1 MQNCTVLLFQDQV
14 ATGSRQRRERFIK
27 NPWAWLE
34 LESSRIPLN
43 RLESSGIPKNP
54 LEPSE
59 TKLPPT
65 DRGRLK
71 GLAEPTFSLFY
82 NPSTW
87 YLLETHGA
95 VEESLLAERL
105 CTFFAVACIC
115 CKFFA
120 ALSMSNQLDWAQ
132 LFLTVFEAL
141 SDRMNWRLFPF
152 HFQISSFGIAS
163 FI

>member
-1 MQNCTVLLFQDQV
+1 MGEAGGEKYSVQNTKVAAGQMSAWQQCSCAVKCCKAASHCTVLLFQDQV

-27 NPWAWLE
+27 NPLAWLE
-34 LESSRIPLN
+34 LESSKIPLN

-82 NPSTW
+82 NPST
-87 YLLETHGA
+87 
-95 VEESLLAERL
+95 
-105 CTFFAVACIC
+105 
-115 CKFFA
+115 
-120 ALSMSNQLDWAQ
+120 
-132 LFLTVFEAL
+132 
-141 SDRMNWRLFPF
+141 
-152 HFQISSFGIAS
+152 
-163 FI
+163 